1 MVFFHDLCVVAQFIL
16 KRVVLLHR
24 QAMLP
29 HCAQARLALT
39 KKSSTGGLVYG

>member
-1 MVFFHDLCVVAQFIL
+1 MAFIRDCCVVA
-16 KRVVLLHR
+16 VLTQSHR